1 MYVITRSD
9 LGAGY
14 QAVQSTHAAIQFGV
28 EHAEEHKEWYENSNY
43 LGLLSVANEQE
54 LHQLIIKAR
63 EQGIKHSIFR
73 EPDIDN
79 QITAI
84 ALEAGRKSKK
94 LCSSLQLA
102 LKGL

>member
-1 MYVITRSD
+1 MS
-9 LGAGY
+9 AGY
-14 QAVQSTHAAIQFGV
+14 QAVQSIHAAIQFAM
-28 EHAEEHKEWYENSNY
+28 EHVEEHKEWFEKSNY
-43 LGLLSVANEQE
+43 LGMLSVTNEQE
-54 LHQLIIKAR
+54 LHQLVIKAR
-63 EQGIKHSIFR
+63 EQGIKCSVFR

-102 LKGL
+102 LKDI